1 MTILTNTVAR
11 QLVKKVE
18 NILYSKGFAFFD
30 SNLAWNLN
38 IVGIRSNNRAIN
50 QFDDNILVLYR
61 NDKKEWEV
69 FVASA
74 TTDPGLVPLLNP
86 INKNGTAILVPGQ
99 YRGSHKVDLHAGKY
113 LALRQSGAPVKVYRD
128 DDRNKTLKMDP
139 RTIEEGYFGINIHRG
154 ARKGSTKLV
163 QSYSAGCQVIQNASD
178 FQKFMEICENGADSL
193 GNRFTYTL
201 LEERDFQDVG
211 N

>member
-38 IVGIRSNNRAIN
+38 IVGIRSNNRVIN